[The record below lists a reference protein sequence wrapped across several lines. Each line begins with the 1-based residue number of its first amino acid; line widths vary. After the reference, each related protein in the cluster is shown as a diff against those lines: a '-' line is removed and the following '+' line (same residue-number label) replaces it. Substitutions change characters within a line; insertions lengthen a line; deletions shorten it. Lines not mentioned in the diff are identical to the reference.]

1 MFLNTKIMEN
11 RILEFIGHYN
21 TAPFLFVGSG
31 FSRRYLGLED
41 WEGLLKR
48 FATLNNVDYQYYF
61 SSSGGKLPRIASLIA
76 EDLHERWWKLPEYEK
91 SRNRY
96 KEYNTNKYS
105 ALKIEI
111 SHYLKGKM
119 DIKIQDK
126 ILLEELDLCADLLQ
140 TMDMARERSD
150 EHATRGQKNSH
161 RRYYNNKLR

>member
-1 MFLNTKIMEN
+1 MEN

-48 FATLNNVDYQYYF
+48 FSTLNNVDYQYYF

-96 KEYNTNKYS
+96 KEYNTNKDIKKVSENISKLEFYLS
-105 ALKIEI
+105 YALF
-111 SHYLKGKM
+111 YLK
-119 DIKIQDK
+119 
-126 ILLEELDLCADLLQ
+126 E
-140 TMDMARERSD
+140 
-150 EHATRGQKNSH
+150 
-161 RRYYNNKLR
+161 

>member
-91 SRNRY
+91 V
-96 KEYNTNKYS
+96 
-105 ALKIEI
+105 EI
-111 SHYLKGKM
+111 
-119 DIKIQDK
+119 DIKNIIQIN
-126 ILLEELDLCADLLQ
+126 IL
-140 TMDMARERSD
+140 
-150 EHATRGQKNSH
+150 H
-161 RRYYNNKLR
+161 